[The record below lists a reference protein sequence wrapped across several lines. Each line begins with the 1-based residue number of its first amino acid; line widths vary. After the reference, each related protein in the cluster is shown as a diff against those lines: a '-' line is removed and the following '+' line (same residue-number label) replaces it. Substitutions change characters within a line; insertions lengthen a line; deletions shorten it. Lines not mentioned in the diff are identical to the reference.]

1 MRVFLPV
8 IFLILQSGI
17 CHSQDIDQFRWLIGK
32 WKLTD
37 STGTVMEEWSKFNDN
52 QMMGRSKTYD
62 ASGKEVFNE
71 SLLIEALGGDVWY
84 IAKLPDKVAKF
95 EMSEIGVNTATFVD
109 PKNDFPSLIRYKRAA
124 KILIIE
130 LKGTRGGKPVSQM
143 LTMHIQS

>member
-1 MRVFLPV
+1 MRGILLVA
-8 IFLILQSGI
+8 LISFQADISAA
-17 CHSQDIDQFRWLIGK
+17 QDIDQFRWLIGK
-32 WKLTD
+32 WKHTD
-37 STGTVMEEWSKFNDN
+37 STGTVIEEWSKFNDN
-52 QMMGRSKTYD
+52 QMMGKSKTYD

-130 LKGTRGGKPVSQM
+130 LEGMQGGKPVSQM
-143 LTMHIQS
+143 YKMHIQS